1 VDDLTFGL
9 EPGECF
15 ALLGVTGA
23 GKTSTFKCITG
34 EEIPDKGSL
43 HLGGHSVLSYFGS
56 GKANCLV
63 GYCPQFD
70 TIFEGISVREHL
82 EIYAVI
88 KGVRQDIRAEL
99 VTKQISDMDLT
110 DFENVHANNLSGG
123 NKRKL

>member
-1 VDDLTFGL
+1 MTFGL

-34 EEIPDKGSL
+34 EEIPDSGSL
-43 HLGGHSVLSYFGS
+43 FLGGHDLTTSS
-56 GKANCLV
+56 GQGAANCLI

-70 TIFEGISVREHL
+70 TIFEGCTVREHL

-88 KGVRQDIRAEL
+88 KGVNSDIRAEL
-99 VTKQISDMDLT
+99 V
-110 DFENVHANNLSGG
+110 
-123 NKRKL
+123 